1 MATNLNVTQFPV
13 QREAWEGRGR
23 PLARKLAHVLAE
35 VHRVPKNGRNDF
47 HGYDYVMESDLVDHI
62 RDKLASLGVA
72 IFPSVRDHHIA
83 EMQDARNRAVYLTT
97 VTLDVTLVDGES
109 GDMMTTTWIGQGL
122 DNGDKGYYKA
132 YTGAIKY
139 FLLKTFLI
147 STGDDPERDEAPRP
161 VQGSRHGAQ
170 TGGKPTVVVGG
181 GPQET
186 LAGEEDRWKERA
198 SELAALLEECVDDD
212 VADRF
217 RALYIARM
225 GAQKLEEIDS
235 LKLGAMCRKMRGM
248 QPRERRTFV
257 EGIVNEQPKPAA
269 PSDANA

>member
-13 QREAWEGRGR
+13 QHDVWEGRGR
-23 PLARKLAHVLAE
+23 PLARKLALVLAD

-47 HGYDYVMESDLVDHI
+47 HGYDYVTESDLVDHI
-62 RDKLASLGVA
+62 RDKLADQGVA

-83 EMQDARNRAVYLTT
+83 EMQDARNRTVYLTT

-122 DNGDKGYYKA
+122 DNSDKGYYKA

-161 VQGSRHGAQ
+161 VQGSRHGAP
-170 TGGKPTVVVGG
+170 GRPTVVVGG
-181 GPQET
+181 GPQDT

-198 SELAALLEECVDDD
+198 GELAALLEECVEDD
-212 VADRF
+212 VAERF
-217 RALYIARM
+217 RTIYIERM
-225 GAQKLEEIDS
+225 GAKRLEEIDS

-248 QPRERRTFV
+248 RAEERRVFV
-257 EGIVNEQPKPAA
+257 EGIVNELAAKAA
-269 PSDANA
+269 PTADAKA